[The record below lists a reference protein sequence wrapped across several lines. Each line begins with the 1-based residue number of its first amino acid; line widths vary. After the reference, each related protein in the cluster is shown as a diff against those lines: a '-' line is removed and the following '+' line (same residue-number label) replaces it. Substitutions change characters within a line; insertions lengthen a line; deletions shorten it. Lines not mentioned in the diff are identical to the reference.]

1 MQCKVCG
8 AEMVK
13 GRLVSSSW
21 AHFVIDDGTVEYEG
35 KAVESFRVQDS
46 GFWRS
51 MVECCHTESY
61 YCPDCKGVV
70 TCGGKIKENKTL
82 YRKSPLLVQ
91 RALLCFVIQ
100 MRSLTLAFLPT
111 RSRR

>member
-8 AEMVK
+8 AEMAK

-21 AHFVIDDGTVEYEG
+21 ARFVLDNGTVEYEG

-51 MVECCHTESY
+51 MVECCYAVSY
-61 YCPDCKGVV
+61 YCPACKVIV
-70 TCGGKIKENKTL
+70 IPVD
-82 YRKSPLLVQ
+82 RKSRQ
-91 RALLCFVIQ
+91 Q
-100 MRSLTLAFLPT
+100 
-111 RSRR
+111 

>member
-35 KAVESFRVQDS
+35 KAVESVRVQDS

-61 YCPDCKGVV
+61 YCPACKVIV
-70 TCGGKIKENKTL
+70 IPVD
-82 YRKSPLLVQ
+82 RKSRQ
-91 RALLCFVIQ
+91 Q
-100 MRSLTLAFLPT
+100 
-111 RSRR
+111 

>member
-35 KAVESFRVQDS
+35 KAVESFPVQHS
-46 GFWRS
+46 GFWKA
-51 MVECCHTESY
+51 MVECCYAVSY
-61 YCPDCKGVV
+61 YCPACKVIV
-70 TCGGKIKENKTL
+70 IPVD
-82 YRKSPLLVQ
+82 RKSRQ
-91 RALLCFVIQ
+91 Q
-100 MRSLTLAFLPT
+100 
-111 RSRR
+111 

>member
-13 GRLVSSSW
+13 GRLVGSSW

-35 KAVESFRVQDS
+35 KEVESFRVQDS

-61 YCPDCKGVV
+61 YCPACKVIV
-70 TCGGKIKENKTL
+70 IPVD
-82 YRKSPLLVQ
+82 RKSRQ
-91 RALLCFVIQ
+91 Q
-100 MRSLTLAFLPT
+100 
-111 RSRR
+111 

>member
-61 YCPDCKGVV
+61 YCPACKVIV
-70 TCGGKIKENKTL
+70 IPVD
-82 YRKSPLLVQ
+82 RKSRQ
-91 RALLCFVIQ
+91 Q
-100 MRSLTLAFLPT
+100 
-111 RSRR
+111 

>member
-61 YCPDCKGVV
+61 YCPDCKVV
-70 TCGGKIKENKTL
+70 VNTI
-82 YRKSPLLVQ
+82 RKNQ
-91 RALLCFVIQ
+91 RK
-100 MRSLTLAFLPT
+100 
-111 RSRR
+111 

>member
-13 GRLVSSSW
+13 GRLVGSSW

-61 YCPDCKGVV
+61 YRPDCKVVV
-70 TCGGKIKENKTL
+70 TPVGKNQ
-82 YRKSPLLVQ
+82 RK
-91 RALLCFVIQ
+91 
-100 MRSLTLAFLPT
+100 
-111 RSRR
+111 

>member
-13 GRLVSSSW
+13 GRLVGSSW

-61 YCPDCKGVV
+61 YCPACKVIV
-70 TCGGKIKENKTL
+70 IPVD
-82 YRKSPLLVQ
+82 RKSSQ
-91 RALLCFVIQ
+91 Q
-100 MRSLTLAFLPT
+100 
-111 RSRR
+111 

>member
-61 YCPDCKGVV
+61 YCPACKVIV
-70 TCGGKIKENKTL
+70 IPVD
-82 YRKSPLLVQ
+82 RKSSQ
-91 RALLCFVIQ
+91 Q
-100 MRSLTLAFLPT
+100 
-111 RSRR
+111 

>member
-51 MVECCHTESY
+51 MVECCYAVSY
-61 YCPDCKGVV
+61 YCPACKVIV
-70 TCGGKIKENKTL
+70 IPVD
-82 YRKSPLLVQ
+82 RKSRQ
-91 RALLCFVIQ
+91 Q
-100 MRSLTLAFLPT
+100 
-111 RSRR
+111 